1 MPPPKRRKPRPI
13 QHRPVLTALKAKPC
27 GRRGAP
33 ALTATA
39 RAPLQKGHAGMK
51 KRIPAEPRNWT
62 LACQIRAPALVTD
75 SNGKGGLTA
84 AQNNSHIL

>member
-1 MPPPKRRKPRPI
+1 MSLPKRRKPRPI

-39 RAPLQKGHAGMK
+39 RRPLQKRRAGMK
-51 KRIPAEPRNWT
+51 KRIPAKPRNWT
-62 LACQIRAPALVTD
+62 FACQIQTPVLITD
-75 SNGKGGLTA
+75 STGKGGLTA
-84 AQNNSHIL
+84 DQNNSHIL

>member
-1 MPPPKRRKPRPI
+1 MPLPKRRTPQPI
-13 QHRPVLTALKAKPC
+13 QHRPVLAALKAKPC

-39 RAPLQKGHAGMK
+39 RAPLQKRHAGMK
-51 KRIPAEPRNWT
+51 KPIPAEPRNWT
-62 LACQIRAPALVTD
+62 FACPIHAAVLITH
-75 SNGKGGLTA
+75 STGKGGLTA

>member
-1 MPPPKRRKPRPI
+1 MPQPKRSTPRPN
-13 QHRPVLTALKAKPC
+13 QHQPVLAALKAKPS

-51 KRIPAEPRNWT
+51 KRFPAEPRNWT
-62 LACQIRAPALVTD
+62 FCLPNPRSCAC
-75 SNGKGGLTA
+75 
-84 AQNNSHIL
+84 H